1 MNNKDRDYITLKSLV
16 NNLQI
21 SVNTLSSSFQNIQNI
36 YKNSNN
42 NLNIE
47 PIIINNNDQNKYIDD
62 QINNIIKQYID
73 TIDIKIKKL
82 ISDNNEFTKLI
93 TEKINNNKNIDI
105 EIDKADLNDLIIK
118 NNLYINQ
125 KMDDFTDRI
134 DNLEFN
140 NNQGLRTDEISKIK
154 SLIYSEQNIYKC
166 INDDINNI
174 RNDCSLLRNKIIDNW
189 CEIIEITKILQN
201 QLNENKISIK
211 NEIALLKDI
220 YNDLKNDYE
229 KLKNDNE
236 KLKNDNDNFKN
247 DFEILKDDINKLKT
261 AMKII
266 LSKIKN

>member
-1 MNNKDRDYITLKSLV
+1 MNRDYNTLKSLV

-62 QINNIIKQYID
+62 QINNTIKQYID

-93 TEKINNNKNIDI
+93 TDKINNNK

-140 NNQGLRTDEISKIK
+140 NNQSLRTDEIIKIK
-154 SLIYSEQNIYKC
+154 SLIHSQDDIYKC
-166 INDDINNI
+166 MNDDIKEVK
-174 RNDCSLLRNKIIDNW
+174 NDCKLLRDKIIDNW
-189 CEIIEITKILQN
+189 CEVIEITKILQN